1 MAVND
6 FLRNAL
12 SKREYINL
20 SALQDRQE
28 VSATAQTRVIIRMKL
43 YSLGTYSLGEKKKKK
58 RKKGSKTQKS
68 QLRMK
73 LHNEF
78 FWWVEKAVKIPLNAI

>member
-28 VSATAQTRVIIRMKL
+28 VSATTQTRVIIRMKL
-43 YSLGTYSLGEKKKKK
+43 YSLGTYSLGGKKKKK
-58 RKKGSKTQKS
+58 KEEGLQNPEESVK
-68 QLRMK
+68 
-73 LHNEF
+73 NE
-78 FWWVEKAVKIPLNAI
+78 AP

>member
-28 VSATAQTRVIIRMKL
+28 VSATTQTRVIIRMKL
-43 YSLGTYSLGEKKKKK
+43 YSLGTYSLGEKK
-58 RKKGSKTQKS
+58 KKGSKTQKS

>member
-28 VSATAQTRVIIRMKL
+28 VSATTQTRVIIRMKL
-43 YSLGTYSLGEKKKKK
+43 YSLGTYSLGEKKKEKK
-58 RKKGSKTQKS
+58 KEGLQNPEESVK
-68 QLRMK
+68 
-73 LHNEF
+73 NE
-78 FWWVEKAVKIPLNAI
+78 AP